1 LIHFVLT
8 WLTRQ
13 KKLNIIRSRCTI
25 FPISNISLLMNENGT
40 EGRSA
45 CPSGWSKY
53 GSRCFRYISTER
65 TWAES
70 EQFCVYQGANLAS
83 VHSTAEYHFIQEM
96 VMIQTG
102 GLPHAWIGGYDLA
115 QEGLWLCSDGS
126 RFEFT
131 NWSKG
136 QPDNYQGKQNCL
148 YFNYGAEKRWD
159 DGICSARFPSV
170 CSRRM

>member
-1 LIHFVLT
+1 MEN
-8 WLTRQ
+8 RAC
-13 KKLNIIRSRCTI
+13 IRRLFREQGRGWRGQSAGAHVPLAGPNTD
-25 FPISNISLLMNENGT
+25 PAASGT
-40 EGRSA
+40 
-45 CPSGWSKY
+45 
-53 GSRCFRYISTER
+53 
-65 TWAES
+65 ES

-83 VHSTAEYHFIQEM
+83 VHSTAEYNFIQKM

-102 GLPHAWIGGYDLA
+102 GFPRAWIGGYDLA

-126 RFEFT
+126 RFDFT

-136 QPDNYQGKQNCL
+136 QRDNYQGKQNCL

-159 DGICSARFPSV
+159 EGICSTRFPSV